1 VTTIPDTFALI
12 SVPLAPNF
20 QTRTSF
26 VTFGVAN
33 QAALATPPDIAE
45 AVWPAWN
52 DNMASRI
59 DTDVLMGPIHVQQ
72 GTGSGIN
79 SGDGTSDGAGTSSLD
94 ACPPNC
100 ALLIQKF
107 TGLGGKANRG
117 RMYLPFAVDQT
128 GVSQG
133 GVVEGA
139 VVDATTD
146 AFNGLIAD
154 LAAADL
160 PMVILHAGAGL
171 PAEVISG
178 TCESLLATQRRRL
191 GR

>member
-12 SVPLAPNF
+12 SVPLSPNF
-20 QTRTSF
+20 MTRGAF

-33 QAALATPPDIAE
+33 QAALATPPEIAE
-45 AVWPAWN
+45 AVWDPWN
-52 DNMASRI
+52 DNFGSRI

-72 GTGSGIN
+72 GTGSGVN
-79 SGDGTSDGAGTSSLD
+79 SGDGTSSAAGTSALD
-94 ACPPNC
+94 ACPPQV
-100 ALLIQKF
+100 AILIQKF
-107 TGLGGKANRG
+107 TGLGGRANRG
-117 RMYLPFAVDQT
+117 RMYLPFAMDQT

-133 GVVEGA
+133 GQIDPTVVT
-139 VVDATTD
+139 ATTD
-146 AFNGLIAD
+146 AMNGLIAD

-178 TCESLLATQRRRL
+178 TAESLVATQRRRV